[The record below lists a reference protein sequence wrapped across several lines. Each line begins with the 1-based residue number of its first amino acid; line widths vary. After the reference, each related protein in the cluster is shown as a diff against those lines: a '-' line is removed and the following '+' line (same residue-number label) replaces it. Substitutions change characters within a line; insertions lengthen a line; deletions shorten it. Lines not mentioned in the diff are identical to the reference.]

1 MLLLIPYQWCSV
13 TVRFPFPAAQIVW
26 QLWQVLYTGD
36 HSCRSTYPLVFQP
49 LASYQAVVGHVAL
62 AHGLSSSDFQSMR
75 TRKNKIFYYIFRDL
89 QGKFQKKRPALKF
102 PTARLTMV
110 LLDFRRALPSS
121 SLKWTHTLH
130 TYHEGQQKCSRP
142 ITNINSTI
150 KKYRTNYFP
159 ESM

>member
-75 TRKNKIFYYIFRDL
+75 TRKNKIFYSHL
-89 QGKFQKKRPALKF
+89 QGSAGKIPKEKACSQ
-102 PTARLTMV
+102 V
-110 LLDFRRALPSS
+110 SNSS
-121 SLKWTHTLH
+121 
-130 TYHEGQQKCSRP
+130 TYHGSVRL
-142 ITNINSTI
+142 
-150 KKYRTNYFP
+150 
-159 ESM
+159 